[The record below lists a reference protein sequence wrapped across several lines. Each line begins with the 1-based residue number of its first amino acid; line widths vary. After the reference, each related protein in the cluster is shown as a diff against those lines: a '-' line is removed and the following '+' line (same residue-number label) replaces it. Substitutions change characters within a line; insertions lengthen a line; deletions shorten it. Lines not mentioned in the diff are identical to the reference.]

1 MPRSRSLH
9 EARRGVPGVNP
20 QPGPNSV
27 ARPNPPARL
36 AVMLS
41 GSGRTLDNLVSAIA
55 QGELRATIPL
65 VIASRPCLGADK
77 ARAMGADTIVQAGD
91 LSARDLAA
99 LLDQHRIDL
108 VVLAGYLRLLDVPEA
123 YRGRIVN
130 IHPALL
136 PAFGGKGMYGDRV
149 HAAVLASGASESGC
163 TVHMVNEQYDRGPIV
178 LQERVPVRPGDD
190 VRVLAT
196 RVFEAECRLYPR
208 ALQLLIDRGVR
219 VDGG

>member
-1 MPRSRSLH
+1 
-9 EARRGVPGVNP
+9 
-20 QPGPNSV
+20 
-27 ARPNPPARL
+27 
-36 AVMLS
+36 MLS